1 MPTRTGSALI
11 YIPERFTDV
20 NRLGFVYSR
29 LVLAKIAE
37 SSFRLKTCRR
47 ILDDMVLHI
56 DFGFVSGGKV
66 IGAGT
71 RLDEHA
77 HIGRDKEEGSVLSQ
91 VLGVH
96 KIALVYL

>member
-1 MPTRTGSALI
+1 MPLS
-11 YIPERFTDV
+11 
-20 NRLGFVYSR
+20 FVYSR

-37 SSFRLKTCRR
+37 SSFRLKTWLRMLSTKGKSF
-47 ILDDMVLHI
+47 ILACDMVLHI
-56 DFGFVSGGKV
+56 DFGFVYGGKV

>member
-1 MPTRTGSALI
+1 
-11 YIPERFTDV
+11 
-20 NRLGFVYSR
+20 
-29 LVLAKIAE
+29 
-37 SSFRLKTCRR
+37 
-47 ILDDMVLHI
+47 MVLHI